1 MAPRRAQE
9 QSWGHRSFS
18 RERGEEQPGPA
29 EHEGVGGTGGE
40 AGASTGLGRGLGH
53 GAWSQLTEHGGCAQM
68 GFCTEE

>member
-40 AGASTGLGRGLGH
+40 AGASTGLG
-53 GAWSQLTEHGGCAQM
+53 
-68 GFCTEE
+68 